1 MAKIDTDV
9 IGKNFNDGKDN
20 GVDNKEIIAVN
31 NVLRS
36 HTIEK
41 VGDVLR
47 AAMTDM
53 KVINTVTTGNLETAE
68 I

>member
-1 MAKIDTDV
+1 MKNVETD
-9 IGKNFNDGKDN
+9 IIGGNYNNGKNN
-20 GVDNKEIIAVN
+20 GVDNKEIISVN
-31 NVLRS
+31 KVLRS

-53 KVINTVTTGNLETAE
+53 KVINTVQ
-68 I
+68 